1 MSRKER
7 IHIPGAVYH
16 VILRGNDHRDIFADD
31 KDRFRLYSILDHAFQ
46 RFPFKIHAFC
56 LMTTHIHLE
65 IQVADVPLPKIMQC
79 IALRYAQWFNW
90 RHQKSG
96 HLFQRRYQAIMVEAD
111 EYLKELAA
119 YIHLNPVRAR
129 IVKSPE
135 KYKWSSHRAYLGKIA
150 FPWLETDFI
159 LSTFSSS
166 DQRRARALF
175 RDFVDSM
182 IGQERNKSFHG
193 EKNIDNR
200 LLGDEYFVLDI
211 LDRVEETL
219 PQKPDLET
227 VIEAIEAIIGHDARM
242 LLTSSARDARSFEV
256 RALAAWATIQF
267 SNATLTELGK
277 YCNRDQSTMSCAARR
292 IEELQPVR
300 PDLADKMKR
309 LRATLTHRA
318 PQKCTMLDQPLIDRP
333 PNNVPKFI

>member
-1 MSRKER
+1 
-7 IHIPGAVYH
+7 
-16 VILRGNDHRDIFADD
+16 
-31 KDRFRLYSILDHAFQ
+31 
-46 RFPFKIHAFC
+46 
-56 LMTTHIHLE
+56 
-65 IQVADVPLPKIMQC
+65 
-79 IALRYAQWFNW
+79 
-90 RHQKSG
+90 
-96 HLFQRRYQAIMVEAD
+96 
-111 EYLKELAA
+111 
-119 YIHLNPVRAR
+119 
-129 IVKSPE
+129 
-135 KYKWSSHRAYLGKIA
+135 
-150 FPWLETDFI
+150 
-159 LSTFSSS
+159 
-166 DQRRARALF
+166 
-175 RDFVDSM
+175 M
-182 IGQERNKSFHG
+182 IGQGRNRSFHG

-333 PNNVPKFI
+333 PNDVPKFI